1 MMTSLMIDASAMPEV
16 DPKNK
21 ARAEEY
27 WMYGQGPAELAKAW
41 GKDEAVAALKTCGNC
56 EYFNNSARV
65 LKALGGEAG
74 QGACMKFKF
83 MCSQEASCQAW
94 ESGEHGYMEEED

>member
-1 MMTSLMIDASAMPEV
+1 MASLMIGGEIPEV
-16 DPKNK
+16 DEKNK

-27 WMYGQGPAELAKAW
+27 WMYGKGAAELAKAW
-41 GKDEAVAALKTCGNC
+41 GKDEDVAALKTCANC

-65 LKALGGEAG
+65 LKALGGQPG
-74 QGACMKFKF
+74 QGACTKFNF

-94 ESGEHGYMEEED
+94 ESGEHGMMGVDD